1 MPVRFFLASGQRL
14 FLYLQPIS
22 KRLRRVERGL
32 GALIYK
38 PSQPFSTHLNQSK
51 LVINFSRFTL
61 KNGLRVVVHEDDST
75 PMVAVNVLY
84 NVGSKDESPEKTG
97 FAHLFEHLMFGGSAN
112 IPDFDDPIQL
122 AGGENNAFTNND
134 ITNFYDVLPAENL
147 EVALWLES
155 DRMLSLNFSE
165 KSLEVQ
171 RKVVVEEFKETC
183 LNEPYGDVW
192 HHISELAYQVHP
204 YQWPTIGKIPKHVED
219 ATLDDVK
226 SFFYKFYRPNNAIL
240 VVAGNVKKE
249 RVEQLVDKWFGEI
262 PAGEA
267 QQRRIPAEPKQTIVH
282 EKMAEGKVPVD
293 ALYLA
298 FHTCARAD
306 KDFHA
311 VDLLSDVL
319 GNGQSSRLYR
329 RLLKDKKLFSHI
341 DCYITAS
348 IDPGLLILEGKPS
361 ENVSLEDA
369 EAALWQELEDLK
381 QHPIPPRE
389 LEKLI
394 NKSESALEFSEVNVL
409 NKAINLAF
417 FELIGDASMINQ
429 EGDKYRAV
437 TVEDIQRV
445 AQEIF
450 TKENCSKL
458 VYKATEPVSGGDAD
472 DDEEE

>member
-1 MPVRFFLASGQRL
+1 M
-14 FLYLQPIS
+14 
-22 KRLRRVERGL
+22 
-32 GALIYK
+32 
-38 PSQPFSTHLNQSK
+38 
-51 LVINFSRFTL
+51 
-61 KNGLRVVVHEDDST
+61 KNGLRVIVHEDGST
-75 PMVAVNVLY
+75 PMVAVNILY

-112 IPDFDDPIQL
+112 IPNFDDPIQL

-165 KSLEVQ
+165 KVLEVQ

-219 ATLDDVK
+219 AKLDDVRD
-226 SFFYKFYRPNNAIL
+226 FFFKFYRPNNAIL
-240 VVAGNVKKE
+240 VVAGNVKTAHV
-249 RVEQLVDKWFGEI
+249 RQLVEKWFGDI
-262 PAGEA
+262 PPGEVPPR
-267 QQRRIPAEPKQTIVH
+267 QIPAEPKQTSVH
-282 EKMAEGKVPVD
+282 EKLAEGKVPVD
-293 ALYLA
+293 AIYLA
-298 FHTCARAD
+298 FHTCSRAD
-306 KDFHA
+306 RDFHA

-319 GNGQSSRLYR
+319 GNGPSSRLYR
-329 RLLKDKKLFSHI
+329 RLLKEQKLFSHI

-348 IDPGLLILEGKPS
+348 IDPGLIIVEGKPS
-361 ENVSLEDA
+361 ENVDLAAA
-369 EAALWQELEDLK
+369 EAALWRELEDLK
-381 QHPIPPRE
+381 QHPIPEKE
-389 LEKLI
+389 LRKLI
-394 NKSESALEFSEVNVL
+394 NKSESALEFSEANIL

-417 FELIGDASMINQ
+417 FELLGDATMIND
-429 EGDKYRAV
+429 EGKKYQAV
-437 TVEDIQRV
+437 RVEDIQRV

-458 VYKATEPVSGGDAD
+458 IYKSTEPVTGQAN
-472 DDEEE
+472 DEEE